1 MPSRDGSTGSPSDGA
16 VYYSTTPADEAL
28 YRPRSS
34 CPQKKAKADAKAA
47 KARAKSLRPWYR
59 KKRFILVI
67 AIVAIIVIAIAS
79 NASKKSSSPTS
90 SGPTPTVAGVNQGAG
105 SADASGDVSG
115 ATLGQPDA
123 LCIWGSTLTVTNH
136 SSKRSN
142 YLIELAIRHP
152 RTVQLSTTRRSLRST
167 T

>member
-1 MPSRDGSTGSPSDGA
+1 MSVIMPPPPPTSAVPPSRPLSA
-16 VYYSTTPADEAL
+16 KE
-28 YRPRSS
+28 
-34 CPQKKAKADAKAA
+34 AKADAKAA

-105 SADASGDVSG
+105 SADASGECLWCHTWT
-115 ATLGQPDA
+115 A
-123 LCIWGSTLTVTNH
+123 
-136 SSKRSN
+136 R
-142 YLIELAIRHP
+142 RP
-152 RTVQLSTTRRSLRST
+152 RIPGGHLDGDEPQQQEVKLP
-167 T
+167 